1 MCILM
6 KQQFWTIAWL
16 AGLFCL
22 FSAPLSAQDE
32 AASEQQTEET
42 STEEATP
49 KKDKKRQAALAGWVK
64 RELVMAKKVAAMVK
78 KAAKKTS
85 EAEKMAEK
93 LEKMA
98 EPYMDLYGPGAKA
111 DATVT
116 DRNLTK
122 DEIVE
127 AQKPF
132 AKQRAIV
139 LKSLEKYLDDF
150 EDSTKGGYG
159 HSDVPEEFVPAVK
172 VFINMMTD

>member
-1 MCILM
+1 M
-6 KQQFWTIAWL
+6 KQKLWTIAWL

-22 FSAPLSAQDE
+22 FSAPLSAQDD
-32 AASEQQTEET
+32 AAAEPKTEET
-42 STEEATP
+42 STDEASP

-64 RELVMAKKVAAMVK
+64 NELVVAKKAAAMVK
-78 KAAKKTS
+78 KVAKKPS
-85 EAEKMAEK
+85 EAEKTAEK

-98 EPYMDLYGPGAKA
+98 EPFMDLYGPGAKA
-111 DATVT
+111 NATVT
-116 DRNLTK
+116 KNNLTK

-150 EDSTKGGYG
+150 EDSSKGGYG
-159 HSDVPEEFVPAVK
+159 YSDEPEEFVPAVK